1 MAQDR
6 HGPVIYTRVQPQA
19 AWVSQ
24 PFQHL
29 PQCCGR
35 CSCQERSCMK
45 PLLEGSPSSAYG
57 RKGVPAPAAGL
68 EPPPPWPGPAPGPPP
83 FIPLPSF
90 PRNDLEHEVLARSR
104 KAFHGEREVR
114 GRLTLREKRRPASLL
129 QGEASSWPGMST
141 ARQPRCPACPPP
153 RVAACRRASE
163 LLSILALILVPA
175 RPCSPSPLLTSAGR
189 TFYTL
194 TERFKRQEEGRP
206 LRGARR
212 FARGRVVTTPR
223 ARVLRRRTPCHRG
236 TCRHR
241 RQCARCKGPASGAA
255 APAGALASGERL
267 GAGAAPA
274 LCGRET
280 RAQHRRGVAFPIVQ
294 PAPRTSRAHSFPCKT
309 RVLKIAGFARPPPDP
324 PKSAAKRGETLF
336 VLRLMKQM
344 REAGGPLQVCGGRRL
359 L

>member
-6 HGPVIYTRVQPQA
+6 HGPVVYTRVQPQA

-45 PLLEGSPSSAYG
+45 PLLEGSPSSACG

-129 QGEASSWPGMST
+129 QGEASPWPGMST

-153 RVAACRRASE
+153 RAAACRRASE

-175 RPCSPSPLLTSAGR
+175 RPCSPSPLLTIHRPDILHPHRTVQTPGRRPAPPRGSAFRSWARCHHAPGPSASAEDALPSWHVQAQEAVCPLQRPCVGGRSAGR
-189 TFYTL
+189 
-194 TERFKRQEEGRP
+194 GSG
-206 LRGARR
+206 LRRE
-212 FARGRVVTTPR
+212 ARGRGGAR
-223 ARVLRRRTPCHRG
+223 AVWP
-236 TCRHR
+236 
-241 RQCARCKGPASGAA
+241 
-255 APAGALASGERL
+255 
-267 GAGAAPA
+267 
-274 LCGRET
+274 
-280 RAQHRRGVAFPIVQ
+280 
-294 PAPRTSRAHSFPCKT
+294 
-309 RVLKIAGFARPPPDP
+309 
-324 PKSAAKRGETLF
+324 
-336 VLRLMKQM
+336 
-344 REAGGPLQVCGGRRL
+344 
-359 L
+359 